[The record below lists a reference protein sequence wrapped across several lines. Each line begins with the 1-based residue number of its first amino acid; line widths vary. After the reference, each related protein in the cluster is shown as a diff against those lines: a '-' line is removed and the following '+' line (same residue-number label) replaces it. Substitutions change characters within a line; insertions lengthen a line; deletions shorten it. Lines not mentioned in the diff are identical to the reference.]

1 MRLQPMFE
9 SFKKIPTAKV
19 AGGVALISTL
29 LVIYLHVVFGMHAGA
44 LWRDEV
50 TSLEIAT
57 MRTFSEMWSNLSFDS
72 FPVLFLLVLRVVAG
86 VPETA
91 TDAELRI
98 LGITVGLLIMGA
110 IWLNSRWL
118 RLGFPLVSLALIG
131 LNPMI
136 IRYGD
141 SIRAY
146 GLGIALV
153 LLALGAM
160 WRLVESFTPGRAAI
174 ATLSAILS
182 VQCLY
187 HNSILLFAICLGA
200 AAVTAHRRQFKQM
213 FFVLLLGAI
222 SAASLLPYVPMI
234 QRVHS
239 WNFVWKAPFTLSVL
253 WRKLAEMLGS
263 PVSLGVWAWIAL
275 FFLAVLGGIWTF
287 SSPSEKNAPGTNR
300 DRVLFAVVTLLIG
313 TVGYGAFLRVLGYA
327 MRPWYYIVFAAF
339 AATCIELIFASV
351 SGARWLLAARTAFAL
366 IFTGVTIYP
375 AAQALQFRQTNIDLI
390 ATHLQSLASRDDLIL
405 INPWFYAIS
414 FRHHY
419 HGLTL
424 CTTIPPIQDLRS
436 HRVDIFVRQM
446 MSPATMRPVLQTMG
460 DTLRAGHAIWLVG
473 PLDFLPSGQTPRSV
487 PPWIDGANDWN
498 AGDFSRMWSEQA
510 GFFVQKHAVSFERVQ
525 VPNKQLVNRYENV
538 PLSVIRGWHEGQT
551 ASQ

>member
-1 MRLQPMFE
+1 MIETL
-9 SFKKIPTAKV
+9 KKIPTAKV
-19 AGGVALISTL
+19 AGAGALISTL

-57 MRTFSEMWSNLSFDS
+57 TRTFSEMWANLTFDS
-72 FPVLFLLVLRVVAG
+72 FPALFFLVLRVVAG

-91 TDAELRI
+91 SDAELRI
-98 LGITVGLLIMGA
+98 LGLAVGLLMLGA
-110 IWLNSRWL
+110 TWLNSRWL

-153 LLALGAM
+153 LLALGAI

-213 FFVLLLGAI
+213 FFVLLIGSI
-222 SAASLLPYVPMI
+222 SAASLLPYVPTI
-234 QRVHS
+234 LRVHV
-239 WNFVWKAPFTLSVL
+239 WNFVWKAPVSLSFL
-253 WRKLAEMLGS
+253 WTKLAETLAS
-263 PVSLGVWAWIAL
+263 PVGLGVWVWIAL
-275 FFLAVLGGIWTF
+275 FFLAVLGGIWVF
-287 SSPSEKNAPGTNR
+287 LSPSGRNAPGRNR
-300 DRVLFAVVTLLIG
+300 DRVLFGVVTLLIG
-313 TVGYGAFLRVLGYA
+313 TVGYGAFLRVLGYV
-327 MRPWYYIVFAAF
+327 MRPWYYIVFVAF

-351 SGARWLLAARTAFAL
+351 SGARWLLAGRTAFAL

-375 AAQALQFRQTNIDLI
+375 AAQALQVRQTNIDLV
-390 ATHLQSLASRDDLIL
+390 ATHLQSLASGDDLIL
-405 INPWFYAIS
+405 INPWFYGIS

-446 MSPATMRPVLQTMG
+446 MSPAAMRPVLQTMG

-487 PPWIDGANDWN
+487 PPWTDGANGSSV
-498 AGDFSRMWSEQA
+498 GDFSRMWSEQA
-510 GFFVQKHAVSFERVQ
+510 GFFVQQHAESFERVQ

-538 PLSVIRGWHEGQT
+538 PLSVVRGWHEGWT